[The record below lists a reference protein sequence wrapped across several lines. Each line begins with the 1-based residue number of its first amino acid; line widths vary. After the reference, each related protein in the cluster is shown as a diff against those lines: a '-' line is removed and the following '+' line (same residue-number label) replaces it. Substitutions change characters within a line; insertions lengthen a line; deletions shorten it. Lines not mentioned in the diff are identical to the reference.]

1 MRMNETHRMC
11 VKSKEKHRNPV
22 GFLNLERLQ
31 VRADQ
36 KLLDGDH
43 DEEAFFFFDVNQQKS
58 VYSCLI
64 IMIEWWDTREGGK
77 KLKKNYFSNIFIL
90 SG

>member
-43 DEEAFFFFDVNQQKS
+43 DEEAFFFFFFDVNQQKS

-64 IMIEWWDTREGGK
+64 IMIE
-77 KLKKNYFSNIFIL
+77 
-90 SG
+90 

>member
-1 MRMNETHRMC
+1 MNETHRMC

-64 IMIEWWDTREGGK
+64 IMIE
-77 KLKKNYFSNIFIL
+77 
-90 SG
+90 

>member
-43 DEEAFFFFDVNQQKS
+43 DEEAFFFFFLMWTN
-58 VYSCLI
+58 
-64 IMIEWWDTREGGK
+64 
-77 KLKKNYFSNIFIL
+77 KNLFIL
-90 SG
+90 VWSLW

>member
-22 GFLNLERLQ
+22 GFLSLERLQ

-43 DEEAFFFFDVNQQKS
+43 DEEAFFFF
-58 VYSCLI
+58 L
-64 IMIEWWDTREGGK
+64 M
-77 KLKKNYFSNIFIL
+77 
-90 SG
+90 

>member
-11 VKSKEKHRNPV
+11 VKSKEKHSNPV
-22 GFLNLERLQ
+22 GFLSLERLQ

-43 DEEAFFFFDVNQQKS
+43 DEEAFFFFLMWIN
-58 VYSCLI
+58 
-64 IMIEWWDTREGGK
+64 
-77 KLKKNYFSNIFIL
+77 KNLFIL
-90 SG
+90 VWSLW

>member
-43 DEEAFFFFDVNQQKS
+43 DEEVLFFF
-58 VYSCLI
+58 
-64 IMIEWWDTREGGK
+64 
-77 KLKKNYFSNIFIL
+77 
-90 SG
+90 

>member
-1 MRMNETHRMC
+1 MNETHRMC

-31 VRADQ
+31 VQADL

-43 DEEAFFFFDVNQQKS
+43 DEEAFFFDVNQQKS

-64 IMIEWWDTREGGK
+64 IMIE
-77 KLKKNYFSNIFIL
+77 
-90 SG
+90 

>member
-1 MRMNETHRMC
+1 MNETHHMC

-43 DEEAFFFFDVNQQKS
+43 DEEVFFFFWCEPTKI
-58 VYSCLI
+58 CLFLSDHYDRV
-64 IMIEWWDTREGGK
+64 MGYKRGRKKTEKK
-77 KLKKNYFSNIFIL
+77 KLF
-90 SG
+90 